1 MEERGGEGRSVSP
14 GVFMSGWSVTGQ
26 CLVPCG
32 PQDTNTQI
40 AGLRPALR
48 YLHLALHTLLS
59 YLPSSHRLNKIL
71 TLNVNKL
78 TVDPPHLRSSVF

>member
-14 GVFMSGWSVTGQ
+14 GVFMSGWSV
-26 CLVPCG
+26 LVPSG

>member
-1 MEERGGEGRSVSP
+1 
-14 GVFMSGWSVTGQ
+14 MSGWSV
-26 CLVPCG
+26 LVPSG